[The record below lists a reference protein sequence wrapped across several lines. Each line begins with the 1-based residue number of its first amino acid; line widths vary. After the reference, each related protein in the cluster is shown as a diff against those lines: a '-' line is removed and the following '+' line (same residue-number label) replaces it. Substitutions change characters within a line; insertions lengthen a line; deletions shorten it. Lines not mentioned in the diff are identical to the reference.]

1 MYYVGV
7 DYHRRFSY
15 LTVMDEGG
23 KILKEAK
30 LPNTKEALH
39 TFLKDTLNGSSK
51 QTKAVLEVGRN
62 WPVMYDLLEEEL
74 GEVKLAHSYKIKA
87 IASAKIKTDKIDSR
101 ILTHLLRANL
111 IPEVY
116 IPPKTTRQAKNILR
130 QRLFFIRLRT
140 MIKNR
145 IIMILERHP
154 EVKDRPQ
161 VSDLFGKAGLLW
173 LKNLKLPSPDNKLL
187 EESLELLENLNVR
200 ISETEHLVKKLAKT
214 HPYVKR
220 LLTIPGIGK
229 FFSVLIAY
237 EIDDIKR
244 FPNEKKFA
252 SYIGIIPSTYASGSF
267 LRHGRITRQGNRYLR
282 WALIEAIWP
291 AINKSYYL
299 KTYYERIRKEKG
311 ANKAKVA
318 TARRLATIIY
328 RVLSEKRD
336 YIEKYPA
343 ASY

>member
-15 LTVMDEGG
+15 LTVMDKKG

-39 TFLKDTLNGSSK
+39 TFFKNTLNGSSK
-51 QTKAVLEVGRN
+51 KTKTVLEVGRN
-62 WPVMYDLLEEEL
+62 WQVMHDLLEEEL

-87 IASAKIKTDKIDSR
+87 IASAKIKTDK
-101 ILTHLLRANL
+101 
-111 IPEVY
+111 
-116 IPPKTTRQAKNILR
+116 
-130 QRLFFIRLRT
+130 
-140 MIKNR
+140 
-145 IIMILERHP
+145 
-154 EVKDRPQ
+154 
-161 VSDLFGKAGLLW
+161 
-173 LKNLKLPSPDNKLL
+173 
-187 EESLELLENLNVR
+187 
-200 ISETEHLVKKLAKT
+200 
-214 HPYVKR
+214 YVKR

-237 EIDDIKR
+237 EADNIER
-244 FPNEKKFA
+244 FPDEKKFA

-267 LRHGRITRQGNRYLR
+267 LRYGRITSQGNRYLK

-291 AINKSYYL
+291 AINKSNYL
-299 KTYYERIRKEKG
+299 RTHYERIRKEKG
-311 ANKAKVA
+311 ANKAKVT
-318 TARRLATIIY
+318 TARRLANIIY
-328 RVLSEKRD
+328 RVLSEDRS